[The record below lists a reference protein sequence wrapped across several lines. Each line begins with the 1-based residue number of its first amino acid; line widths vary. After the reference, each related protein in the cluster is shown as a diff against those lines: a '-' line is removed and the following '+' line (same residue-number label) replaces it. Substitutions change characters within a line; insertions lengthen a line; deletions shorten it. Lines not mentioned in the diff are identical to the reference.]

1 MACAAGCQLNVT
13 GEVTEPPS
21 GELSCALALL
31 QFCAGA
37 TVNVRGVEK
46 RVGQLVK
53 RAPTY
58 QLTAPAESGALA
70 LVDEVE
76 AMIDGALLPIEAQT
90 S

>member
-1 MACAAGCQLNVT
+1 M
-13 GEVTEPPS
+13 
-21 GELSCALALL
+21 
-31 QFCAGA
+31 
-37 TVNVRGVEK
+37 NVRGVEK

-76 AMIDGALLPIEAQT
+76 AMIDGALLPIEAHT